1 MKRALALLLAAIL
14 TLLCA
19 ACGEMP
25 VPMSGEIVDA
35 AQLRIGLEAEPAS
48 LDPALCTDPMEATLL
63 HHLYE
68 GLTAV
73 QEDGSVIGAAA
84 ESWTVTTTKD
94 AAKRTVY
101 TFTLRE
107 NACWSDGTPVKAED
121 FIYAW
126 TRIITGETECP
137 CRYLF
142 DVIHNASCYNAAE
155 DIAEEEAEEAEKPE
169 LGLEAKDERTL
180 VVTLEG
186 ECAAFPRMVSAP
198 AFYPQREGE
207 VQCCNGA
214 YTLAEWVH
222 DDHLTLVKNE
232 NYRTAAEVSGLT
244 LEFVIRDADTLREL
258 AEQNELQASF
268 GVTLNAAEL
277 TGSSGTDFYYF
288 FNTEKVTDARVRAA
302 MCTLAQWATVE
313 SGDGQFSMVIVDIE
327 AIMDEARALLAEA
340 ETLPETMTMLVCGTE
355 ESITAAQAQNYAEL
369 WQEGLGLPVAV
380 KALPY
385 DEFCAAREA
394 GEYDLIR
401 CAVTADYEDPAVLL
415 GFFQG
420 EAAGNWALY
429 SKEDYDELMKKSR
442 SETDDAERLA
452 LLAEAGALLEEDV
465 VLIPLR
471 SGVTV
476 MACSPRLLDVRCNA
490 LGVWDFTHA
499 RYQTEEAAATE

>member
-48 LDPALCTDPMEATLL
+48 LDPALCTNPMEATLL

-84 ESWTVTTTKD
+84 ESWAVTTTKD

-107 NACWSDGTPVKAED
+107 NACWSDGSPVKAED

-142 DVIHNASCYNAAE
+142 DVIHNASLYNTPADEQE
-155 DIAEEEAEEAEKPE
+155 DESEEAEKPE

-214 YTLAEWVH
+214 YALAEWVH

-232 NYRTAAEVSGLT
+232 NYRAAAEVSGLT

-277 TGSSGTDFYYF
+277 TGSSGTDFYYC
-288 FNTEKVTDARVRAA
+288 FNTEKVADVKVRAA
-302 MCTLAQWATVE
+302 MLALTEETATEISDANQSEDPQVAA
-313 SGDGQFSMVIVDIE
+313 D
-327 AIMDEARALLAEA
+327 AAKALLAEA
-340 ETLPETMTMLVCGTE
+340 ETLPEQLTLLVCGAE
-355 ESITAAQAQNYAEL
+355 ESAAAAQAQAHADL
-369 WQEGLGLPVAV
+369 WQEGLGLPVTV

-415 GFFQG
+415 GFFQSD
-420 EAAGNWALY
+420 AAGNWALY

-442 SETDDAERLA
+442 SETDDAARLA
-452 LLAEAGALLEEDV
+452 LLAEAGALLEGDA

-476 MACSPRLLDVRCNA
+476 MACSPQLSDVRCNA

-499 RYQTEEAAATE
+499 GYQTGETAATE

>member
-14 TLLCA
+14 ALLCA

-84 ESWTVTTTKD
+84 ESWKATTTKD

-107 NACWSDGTPVKAED
+107 DACWSDGTPVKAED

-142 DVIHNASCYNAAE
+142 DVIHNASCYHAAE
-155 DIAEEEAEEAEKPE
+155 DVAEEEAEEAEKPE

-198 AFYPQREGE
+198 AFYPQREDK

-214 YTLAEWVH
+214 YALAEWVH
-222 DDHLTLVKNE
+222 DDHLTLAKNE
-232 NYRTAAEVSGLT
+232 NYRAAAEVSGLT
-244 LEFVIRDADTLREL
+244 LEFVIRDADTLRAL

-288 FNTEKVTDARVRAA
+288 FNTEKVTDVKVRAA
-302 MCTLAQWATVE
+302 LLALTEE
-313 SGDGQFSMVIVDIE
+313 STAEISGMDGSADAEAAVDE
-327 AIMDEARALLAEA
+327 KKALLAEV
-340 ETLPETMTMLVCGTE
+340 ETLPEQLTLLVCGAE
-355 ESITAAQAQNYAEL
+355 ESAAAVQAQAYADL
-369 WQEGLGLPVAV
+369 WQEGLGLPVTV

-385 DEFCAAREA
+385 DEFCAARET

-415 GFFQG
+415 GFFQS

-429 SKEDYDELMKKSR
+429 SQEDYDELMKKSR

-452 LLAEAGALLEEDV
+452 LLGEAKAFLEEDV

-476 MACSPRLLDVRCNA
+476 MACSPQLSDVRCNA

-499 RYQTEEAAATE
+499 EYQMREAAATE